1 MYTYKAIV
9 FNVVDGDTIDVN
21 VDLGFKVYT
30 RQRIR
35 LNRIDTPER
44 GQPGFVEAGDF
55 LRELLMGKEITLVT
69 YRASKW
75 GHFLGDII
83 LNGEDVNQRMIDEG
97 LAKPYNGGSK
107 SI

>member
-1 MYTYKAIV
+1 MYNYLATV

-35 LNRIDTPER
+35 LARIDTPER
-44 GQPGFVEAGDF
+44 GQPGFAEAGDF
-55 LRELLMGKEITLVT
+55 LRELVMGKNVELKT
-69 YRASKW
+69 YKVSKW
-75 GHFLGDII
+75 GHFLGDIV
-83 LNGEDVNQRMIDEG
+83 LDGEDINQRMLDEG

-107 SI
+107 NI